1 MKAEEKLQS
10 SKNEIAQYYQLIDFN
25 KNIYINEINMASER
39 KIELCFTK
47 HETMKWYH
55 DRLCKRSSHF
65 MILAFQ
71 NNCDLC
77 YLKHP

>member
-1 MKAEEKLQS
+1 LKVEEKLQS

-47 HETMKWYH
+47 HETMK
-55 DRLCKRSSHF
+55 
-65 MILAFQ
+65 
-71 NNCDLC
+71 
-77 YLKHP
+77 